1 MPDSSRKSQAG
12 PVQPTDDVTRC
23 GAQVT
28 SMTQQH
34 KIAHVQDVRE
44 HEGAHSGE
52 GPSRRTLSTIYP
64 SDQHTLRTPY
74 VVNIPTVRPDTLQ
87 QTVEYA
93 RTTREDSTS
102 GALMLP
108 EVWNQGR
115 FDSEKMETVS
125 NGTVVDDVKREHG
138 KLIGIICDYV
148 DDVMADNDDNDND
161 TLRGVPHLSNEGLAL
176 QARV

>member
-1 MPDSSRKSQAG
+1 MIDRSGTTLNHRIAIRSLLVAPQNAAH
-12 PVQPTDDVTRC
+12 PTTRDC
-23 GAQVT
+23 PR
-28 SMTQQH
+28 
-34 KIAHVQDVRE
+34 D
-44 HEGAHSGE
+44 HEGARNGE

-102 GALMLP
+102 GALMIP

-138 KLIGIICDYV
+138 KLIGIIYDYV

-161 TLRGVPHLSNEGLAL
+161 TQRSPTSVK
-176 QARV
+176 